1 MAMELLTIDMFG
13 DKVGDAFVIDE
24 AESPAVELSLVEAT
38 PLPNHAKAPR
48 VPFSLL
54 FTTPGNAVLPQRIF
68 MLRHPALGTLSIF
81 LVPIG
86 RDEHKVTYQAIFN

>member
-1 MAMELLTIDMFG
+1 MELLTIDMFG

-24 AESPAVELSLVEAT
+24 ADSPPVELALVEAT
-38 PLPNHAKAPR
+38 ALPNHAKAPR

-54 FTTPGNAVLPQRIF
+54 FTTQGSAVLPQRTF
-68 MLRHPALGTLSIF
+68 TLRHAVLGALSIF